1 MLWLVGTGI
10 NGHLGLSLA
19 AVEVLKKCDVI
30 YVERFTSLL
39 DEEDLAGLDAVI
51 GKKAV
56 PVKRWFVEDGREI
69 LDEAREKQVAL
80 VTYGDPLIAT
90 THGELRARAAKN
102 SIKTEVLHAASGIA
116 STMGECGLHMYKFG
130 RTVTMMSE
138 PKSAISVYNTVFDN
152 LLAGCHTLVLTE
164 YSHDE
169 EKDAFFLDPS
179 AVVKMLLEVER
190 DQRHQVISE
199 NTFVVIASRVG
210 AQDPRIV
217 SGKIKSLAGVGF
229 GNGPHSVIIP
239 GPLHF
244 TEEDALEALTVSL
257 DPPSDNSKAIRRV
270 SSQMVERY
278 APKAKEALQHMREVL
293 RSEQGDKKGM
303 HEVLD
308 NAELYIADAE
318 RFLSQGKHELAVL
331 SMGYAEGLIDAL
343 RFQKGINPWNP

>member
-1 MLWLVGTGI
+1 MLWFVGTGI

-19 AVEVLKKCDVI
+19 AVDVLKKCDTI

-39 DEEDLAGLDAVI
+39 GKEELAGLDSII

-56 PVKRWFVEDGREI
+56 PVQRWFVEDGREI
-69 LDEAREKQVAL
+69 LEAAKEKQVAL

-90 THGELRARAAKN
+90 THSELRTRAAAG
-102 SIKTEVLHAASGIA
+102 SIKTGVLHAASGIA
-116 STMGECGLHMYKFG
+116 SIMGECGLHMYKFG

-152 LLAGCHTLVLTE
+152 LLLGCHTLVLTE

-169 EKDAFFLDPS
+169 QKGAFFLDPCT
-179 AVVKMLLEVER
+179 AVRMLLDVER
-190 DQRHQVISE
+190 DQRHGVISE
-199 NTFVVIASRVG
+199 DTFVIVASRIG
-210 AQDPRIV
+210 AEDSRIV

-229 GNGPHSVIIP
+229 GQGPHSLIIP
-239 GPLHF
+239 GSLHF
-244 TEEDALEALTVSL
+244 TEHDALEALTVSL
-257 DPPSDNSKAIRRV
+257 DPPSDNAKSTRRISV
-270 SSQMVERY
+270 QMVERY
-278 APKAKEALQHMREVL
+278 APKAKEALQQMRNIL
-293 RSEQGDKKGM
+293 RKEQGNNKGM
-303 HEVLD
+303 FEVLD
-308 NAELYIADAE
+308 NAEFYIADAE

>member
-1 MLWLVGTGI
+1 MLWFVGTGI

-19 AVEVLKKCDVI
+19 AVDVLKKCDIV

-39 DEEDLAGLDAVI
+39 GQTDLAGLDAVV

-56 PVKRWFVEDGREI
+56 PVQRWFVEDGREI
-69 LDEAREKQVAL
+69 LDAAREKQVAL

-90 THGELRARAAKN
+90 THSELRTRAAKN
-102 SIKTEVLHAASGIA
+102 SIKTGVLHAASGIA
-116 STMGECGLHMYKFG
+116 SMMGECGLHMYKFG

-138 PKSAISVYNTVFDN
+138 PKSAISVYNTIFDN
-152 LLAGCHTLVLTE
+152 LLAGCHTLILTE

-169 EKDAFFLDPS
+169 EKGAFFLDPC
-179 AVVKMLLEVER
+179 AVAKMLLEVER
-190 DQRHQVISE
+190 DQRHRVISE
-199 NTFVVIASRVG
+199 DTFVIVASRVG
-210 AQDPRIV
+210 AEDQRVV
-217 SGKIKSLAGVGF
+217 SGRIKSLAGVGF
-229 GNGPHSVIIP
+229 GEGPHSVIIP

-244 TEEDALEALTVSL
+244 TEEDALEATTLSL
-257 DPPSDNSKAIRRV
+257 DPPSDNSKSIRRI

-278 APKAKEALQHMREVL
+278 APKAKEALQQMRNIL
-293 RSEQGDKKGM
+293 RSEQSDKKGM
-303 HEVLD
+303 YEVLD

-343 RFQKGINPWNP
+343 RFQKGINP